1 MKTSLNELNLKY
13 IFFQLLKNKIRIF
26 FSCLLIF
33 IIILVFGF
41 YYIQRNIQN
50 LIRVDAYVKLP
61 YFSYQK
67 IEVVKKKFK
76 ENINLNTVDITL
88 SQVDFFN
95 QFVQY
100 IEYPTNFSEYIYSEQ
115 KKYNLKFDD
124 LLEAKKFTNNNFKY
138 LKSREGDRIFLNYPS
153 AIDGP
158 KLLDDY
164 YNFVTLN
171 LTNKFVT
178 EVLDRASVIQ
188 VDLINNLEIA
198 KKLNIIFPLL
208 ETSQKNNDSYREGTV
223 ALLSKIENNQ
233 KTIDSIKNY
242 NFQINDQVSNQV
254 VQNLLPKPLLI
265 FLSFLLS
272 LSISLFINL
281 IIIFLRYKK

>member
-13 IFFQLLKNKIRIF
+13 IFFQLLKNKIRII

-41 YYIQRNIQN
+41 YYIQRDIQN
-50 LIRVDAYVKLP
+50 LSRVDAYVKLP

-76 ENINLNTVDITL
+76 ENINLNTVDIILT
-88 SQVDFFN
+88 QVDFFN

-100 IEYPTNFSEYIYSEQ
+100 IEYPTNFSEYIYLEQ

-208 ETSQKNNDSYREGTV
+208 ETSQKNDDSYREGTV

-254 VQNLLPKPLLI
+254 VQNLLPKPQLI